1 MKPKVDVRRSTRRRR
16 TVAAYQDGDTVVVLM
31 PARMTSVEEAD
42 WVQIMLDRLDRRS
55 RRRSSSEGGL
65 AERAADL
72 SQRYLEGLARPA
84 AVRWVDN
91 QRTRWGSC
99 TVADRSIRLSTRL
112 QGMPGWVIDYVLLH
126 ELAHLLVPTH
136 GPTFWAWVDRY
147 PRTERARGYLEGVA
161 ATAGLRLDDTDDTEA
176 ATDIVDGATG

>member
-1 MKPKVDVRRSTRRRR
+1 MNPKVDVRRSTRRRR
-16 TVAAYQDGDTVVVLM
+16 TVSAYREGDTVVVLM
-31 PARMTSVEEAD
+31 PARMTSDEEAH
-42 WVQIMLDRLDRRS
+42 WVQVMLDRLDRRS
-55 RRRSSSEGGL
+55 RRPSTDDRAL

-84 AVRWVDN
+84 TVRWVAN

-112 QGMPGWVIDYVLLH
+112 HGMPGWVTDYVLLH
-126 ELAHLLVPTH
+126 ELTHLLVPRH
-136 GPTFWAWVDRY
+136 GPAFWEWVDRF

-161 ATAGLRLDDTDDTEA
+161 AAAGLRLDDTDDT
-176 ATDIVDGATG
+176 DDTGDVADAPS